1 MGFTD
6 SKGDKF
12 ADEMNVIFMNQQ
24 KIKSLYSF
32 NKNYLLE
39 NSLPFWLNHSLDH
52 TYNGYLTCLDREG
65 KAYNTDKSVW
75 FQGRG
80 IWIYSKVYNSIERN
94 QKYIEAAKIGYN
106 FLIDHCYDTDGR
118 MFFQLTREGKPL
130 RKRRYMF
137 SEMFAIIAC
146 AEYFKA
152 TGDESALRKAK
163 DTYKIVLELLRNPSR
178 IEPKI
183 IPKTRVTKSLS
194 PYMMMISTIQILRE
208 ADHDPEYDIVCKE
221 MIDSVLSLF
230 YKPEEMA
237 LFETVGSN
245 GERIDSPQG
254 RCINPGHSIET
265 AWFLIHE
272 GLYLKDHSIV
282 DKALQ
287 IIDWSIDLGWDKDFG
302 GLYSFVD
309 IEKKPCEQLEWDMK
323 MWWPHTEAL
332 YALLLAHYVSG
343 NDKYEKWFDIFQ
355 EWSFSHFEDSECG
368 EWYGYLHRDG
378 TIANQLKGSMWKG
391 PFHLPRALLLNT
403 ILLEKMMHM
412 DNSTHVNGKIIL

>member
-1 MGFTD
+1 
-6 SKGDKF
+6 
-12 ADEMNVIFMNQQ
+12 MNVIFMNQQ